1 MIEREIKK
9 KITDTL
15 NLKEITILTGA
26 RQVGK
31 TTILKLIMDELKKK
45 GKSVVSFN
53 LDIEEDASY
62 FESQQKLLNK
72 IVLEC
77 GNSPAYVFID
87 EIQQK
92 EKAGRFLKGIYDMGL
107 PYKIVVSGS
116 GSMELKEQIG
126 EALTGRKIL
135 INMWPVTFLE
145 FIEYKTHGKYKQQLK
160 LFFETET
167 EKASLLLFEYLVYGG
182 YPAVITATTIDRK
195 LEIMREVFGSYITK
209 DISFLLGVRQPD
221 KFVRLIQLLA
231 NLAGNILNYSNVSQK
246 TSLRVETL
254 KTYLWYAEQ
263 TFIVQQ
269 IKPFFTNP
277 VKELTKSPVV
287 YFYDTGMLNFSKN
300 NFRNSAIDGMLFQNF
315 IFQFL
320 KQKYEQGLMQIKYW
334 RTKDKAEV
342 DFIVEKENKII
353 PVEVKYK
360 ALKKPEISRS
370 YRSFLKKYQPDTGI
384 IVNLLL
390 DQELRI
396 DNTLVKI
403 IPYWKLMFAAF

>member
-9 KITDTL
+9 KITNTL
-15 NLKEITILTGA
+15 ALKEITILTGA

-31 TTILKLIMDELKKK
+31 TTILKIIMDELRKK

-53 LDIEEDASY
+53 LDIEEDAGY

-77 GNSPAYVFID
+77 GNDSAYVFID

-145 FIEYKTHGKYKQQLK
+145 FIEYKTHGKYRQQLE

-263 TFIVQQ
+263 TFIIQHV
-269 IKPFFTNP
+269 KPFFTNP

-287 YFYDTGMLNFSKN
+287 YFHDTGMLNFSKN
-300 NFRNSAIDGMLFQNF
+300 NFRNTAIDGMLFQNL

-320 KQKYEQGLMQIKYW
+320 KQKFEQGLMQIKYW

-360 ALKKPEISRS
+360 VLKKPEISRS

-390 DQELRI
+390 DQEVKI
-396 DNTLVKI
+396 DNTLLKI
-403 IPYWKLMFAAF
+403 IPYWKLVLGDF